1 VKKITLLLILAS
13 SFECAAQTEIRL
25 MSYNLLNFP
34 TGNLEGRVDTLAN
47 ILDYYRPHLLMIQEL
62 KTAQGLSDVTDELND
77 LGYGSFDHGTF
88 IPQVS
93 SGGGG
98 DFPLQQ
104 NLVFDTN
111 ILRLKSEGF
120 ITTDVR
126 DINEFIL
133 YINDPLLESGAD
145 TTFLY
150 VYVTHLKSSEGAEN
164 QALRL
169 SMCED
174 WLTHVEAE
182 VPVGS
187 FVLLA
192 GDYNIY
198 ANSEPAYQLLMNE
211 DNLIPLADPFEE
223 YGNWSSSNFSHK
235 EILTQSTRQ
244 TQIFNDGAGG
254 GMDDRFDLI
263 LFSENLTQPNSI
275 LRYQDN
281 SFKSLGNTGECY
293 NMSITDCD
301 ESNPVPFDVLRSM
314 YYLSDH
320 LPQVCSFLFDGNVGI
335 AKHESDDY
343 GMLIYVNANNQLTL
357 NFNQFAGNRIWV
369 NISDVMGRTLF
380 SSQTEVNSLRS
391 ETGFHPE
398 SGKIYFIHVQSE
410 NGHLTQKWIR

>member
-1 VKKITLLLILAS
+1 
-13 SFECAAQTEIRL
+13 

-34 TGNLEGRVDTLAN
+34 TGNLEGRVDTLNN

-62 KTAQGLSDVTDELND
+62 KTAQGLSDVTDRIND

-93 SGGGG
+93 GGGGG

-104 NLVFDTN
+104 NVIFDTN
-111 ILRLKSEGF
+111 ILHLKSEDF
-120 ITTDVR
+120 ITTEVR
-126 DINEFIL
+126 DINEYVL
-133 YINDPLLESGAD
+133 YLNDPLLETGGD

-150 VYVTHLKSSEGAEN
+150 VYVTHLKSSEGSEN

-174 WLTHVEAE
+174 WLAHVEAE
-182 VPVGS
+182 VPEGS

-198 ANSEPAYQLLMNE
+198 ANSEPAYQALMNE
-211 DNLIPLADPFEE
+211 DNLIPMADVFES
-223 YGNWSSSNFSHK
+223 YGNWSSSNFAHK

-263 LFSENLTQPNSI
+263 LISENLTESNSV
-275 LRYQDN
+275 LHYQDD

-320 LPQVCSFLFDGNVGI
+320 LPQVCSLVFDGNVGI
-335 AKHESDDY
+335 AELPIPIPSMTVFVD
-343 GMLIYVNANNQLTL
+343 ANNQLAM
-357 NFNQFAGNRIWV
+357 NFDRSIGNSVWV
-369 NISDVMGRTLF
+369 QVTDIMGRTLY
-380 SSQTEVNSLRS
+380 SNQTPVNNLSS
-391 ETGFHPE
+391 ETRFHPE
-398 SGKIYFIHVQSE
+398 NGTIYFVQVRSAYG
-410 NGHLTQKWIR
+410 NLIRKWIY